1 MNRLSYEDG
10 SPLIL
15 TAIPTFLLVF
25 DTIYT
30 LQTTGSAILGQ
41 NSKKVAK
48 KSNFISSKLL
58 IVEDLSITLNDRNT
72 QVSIVDLCKNRF
84 WTTGGPILGEKG
96 TKSGPKV
103 QFSPNSI
110 SPEQMVVQ
118 RWFNPHFNRNTHF
131 SIRV

>member
-1 MNRLSYEDG
+1 MNRLFYEDG

-58 IVEDLSITLNDRNT
+58 IVEDLSITQNNRNT
-72 QVSIVDLCKNRF
+72 HVSIVDLCKNRF
-84 WTTGGPILGEKG
+84 WTTVSSSLGGK
-96 TKSGPKV
+96 
-103 QFSPNSI
+103 
-110 SPEQMVVQ
+110 
-118 RWFNPHFNRNTHF
+118 
-131 SIRV
+131 

>member
-84 WTTGGPILGEKG
+84 WTTGSPILGGKKDQKW
-96 TKSGPKV
+96 TKSPIQPQFDISWTDGRTEMV
-103 QFSPNSI
+103 QPSF
-110 SPEQMVVQ
+110 
-118 RWFNPHFNRNTHF
+118 
-131 SIRV
+131 